1 MAIMAKKSKNVKGA
15 LDVTADGASID
26 ENVCI
31 EESESEPVSK
41 KKKKKS
47 KAGEELDKTV
57 DATAEGT
64 PNPEVNKSS
73 KKEKKKKQKADKD
86 ESCLEE
92 TDTSIMPA
100 SDNLIKSER
109 NTGVVSTPKSEVSKK
124 DGKSIARSCKQRLQV
139 LQ

>member
-1 MAIMAKKSKNVKGA
+1 MAIMAKKSKNVKAA
-15 LDVTADGASID
+15 LDVTTDGAAID
-26 ENVCI
+26 ENVGI

-73 KKEKKKKQKADKD
+73 KKEKKKKQKADK
-86 ESCLEE
+86 EE
-92 TDTSIMPA
+92 MDSSILPA
-100 SDNLIKSER
+100 SDNLIKSDR